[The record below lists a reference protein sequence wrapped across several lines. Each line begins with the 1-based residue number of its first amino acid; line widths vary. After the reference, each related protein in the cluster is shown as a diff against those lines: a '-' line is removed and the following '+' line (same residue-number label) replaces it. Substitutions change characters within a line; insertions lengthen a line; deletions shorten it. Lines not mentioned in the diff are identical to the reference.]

1 MALQDEVI
9 SINAPHWVS
18 EDTQNA
24 PKNWS
29 SLIGNGDG
37 ELASRNSYGYA
48 GAHYSRVWRVFDAV
62 ESNLPFDLIRC
73 SRTE

>member
-1 MALQDEVI
+1 MALQDEVR

-29 SLIGNGDG
+29 SLSGNGDG
-37 ELASRNSYGYA
+37 ELASRDNYSHA
-48 GAHYSRVWRVFDAV
+48 GTHYIRVWRVFNAV
-62 ESNLPFDLIRC
+62 ESACIFNLIRC
-73 SRTE
+73 

>member
-1 MALQDEVI
+1 MASRREMALQDEVI

-29 SLIGNGDG
+29 SLTGNGDG
-37 ELASRNSYGYA
+37 KLASRNSYSHASTRYT
-48 GAHYSRVWRVFDAV
+48 RVWRVFVAV
-62 ESNLPFDLIRC
+62 DSACI
-73 SRTE
+73 

>member
-37 ELASRNSYGYA
+37 ELAPHSDYSHA
-48 GAHYSRVWRVFDAV
+48 GAHYIRVWRVFNAV
-62 ESNLPFDLIRC
+62 ESALPFNLIRC
-73 SRTE
+73 